1 MKSFIAA
8 PEANEINRLLALA
21 KKIKNSPE
29 DFRHSGINKTLVL
42 LFLIPVLE
50 PG

>member
-8 PEANEINRLLALA
+8 PEVNEINRLLTLA
-21 KKIKNSPE
+21 KKIKHSPG
-29 DFRHSGINKTLVL
+29 DFSLVGKNKTLVL

-50 PG
+50 QG